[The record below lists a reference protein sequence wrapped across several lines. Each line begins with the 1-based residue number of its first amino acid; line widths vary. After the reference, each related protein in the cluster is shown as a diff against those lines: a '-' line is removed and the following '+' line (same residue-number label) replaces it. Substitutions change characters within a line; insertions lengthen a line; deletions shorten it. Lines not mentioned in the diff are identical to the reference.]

1 MKDSNNEP
9 EKNSREYEE
18 KDEKIET
25 VGVAT
30 YIFLDKTYVNI
41 KPAKYFKLKNQ
52 FGIEFVRKLNITKEE
67 MEFLSN
73 SNIRIEELEVE
84 IVGRGVLIAGIPMAV
99 VQPHIL
105 KYITMGKDEYDAKN
119 KATARFNTDIEPE
132 LNRGGYEVKKTKCRV
147 INEIDIICP
156 NGLRRFGYSK

>member
-1 MKDSNNEP
+1 MKDSNKQP
-9 EKNSREYEE
+9 E
-18 KDEKIET
+18 DEKIET

-30 YIFLDKTYVNI
+30 YLFLDKPYVNI

-52 FGIEFVRKLNITKEE
+52 FGKEFVRKLNITKEE

-73 SNIRIEELEVE
+73 SNIRIEELDVE
-84 IVGRGVLIAGIPMAV
+84 RIGRGVIIAGIPMAV

-105 KYITMGKDEYDAKN
+105 KYITMGNDEYDAKN

-132 LNRGGYEVKKTKCRV
+132 LNSNEYNVEKTKCRV
-147 INEIDIICP
+147 INETDIICP
-156 NGLRRFGYSK
+156 NGLQRFEYSK